1 MSSFKIFVGY
11 FSTDGG
17 PQEYVIRRVDEGV
30 KKIGAAK
37 NKLYDRV
44 VVPTVAYIAETWA
57 MMMKE
62 TRNLDVME
70 VKCMRSMSGL
80 TRKGRWK
87 NEEVNCNIGTREKIS
102 DRLDQEVER
111 FSGERLTKR
120 VYESGVQG
128 RRHRSIL
135 EQSGFTESKT
145 HAMLSHW
152 S

>member
-1 MSSFKIFVGY
+1 MSSFKILSGY

-17 PQEYVIRRVDEGV
+17 PQEYVMRRVDEGV

-80 TRKGRWK
+80 TRKGRWR
-87 NEEVNCNIGTREKIS
+87 NEEVNRKLVQEKKIVI
-102 DRLDQEVER
+102 D
-111 FSGERLTKR
+111 
-120 VYESGVQG
+120 
-128 RRHRSIL
+128 
-135 EQSGFTESKT
+135 
-145 HAMLSHW
+145 
-152 S
+152 